1 MAWRWM
7 FGVTAIPSL
16 LFLAGTFF
24 VPESPRWLAKS
35 GGYDQARAILEK
47 VGGGAYAADALA
59 EIRATLQ
66 QGAPRVD
73 FRNLWDRRLL
83 PILFLGI
90 ALAVFQ
96 QWCGINVLF
105 NYATVIFKAAG
116 YPVQTS
122 CGRSPLPAP

>member
-35 GGYDQARAILEK
+35 GRYEQARAVLAK
-47 VGGGAYAADALA
+47 VGGDAYAGKAMA

-66 QGAPRVD
+66 QAHPGSISGT
-73 FRNLWDRRLL
+73 L
-83 PILFLGI
+83 PIAGCCPILVLGI
-90 ALAVFQ
+90 VLAVFQ

-116 YPVQTS
+116 YPVADVLWI
-122 CGRSPLPAP
+122 SPLPAP